1 MKRNKWTARLASLA
15 LVLVTVIVAA
25 LAAGTQGTQT
35 DPLVTLS
42 YLNEKA
48 LPELLTQV
56 DKKVEEGTRELREK
70 LEDKGQA
77 VFQTA
82 EISEGKTMVLTG
94 GSQLLLRSGTASCND
109 GLVDLTTGETVWG
122 ELAVNHLY
130 IASGDGQKV
139 TAAAKSTF
147 MILGSYTVQ

>member
-15 LVLVTVIVAA
+15 LVLVTVVVAA
-25 LAAGTQGTQT
+25 LAAGTQGSQS

-56 DKKVEEGTRELREK
+56 DKKVEEGTRELRGQMEK
-70 LEDKGQA
+70 KGQA
-77 VFQTA
+77 VFQTV
-82 EISEGKTMVLTG
+82 EISAGKAVTLTA
-94 GSQLLLRSGTASCND
+94 GSQLLLRSGAASSSD
-109 GLVDLTTGETVWG
+109 GLIDLTTGETVWG

-139 TAAAKSTF
+139 TVAEKTT
-147 MILGSYTVQ
+147 MMTLGGYTVQ